1 MNELVCNFA
10 PLRFLPYRE
19 IGEFMNVGVVVHC
32 PQTDYFGYRLVPFER
47 TGRVKGA
54 FPELDLNILQVGL
67 QGVAR
72 ELGRVQATHRQLP
85 AGQRVAEETALELVR
100 EFQELVRRREGLFHY
115 GESGTLLA
123 NTPDEALDR
132 LFDRFVE
139 RQFARNAKNVPDLH
153 AAARL
158 EIAV

>member
-1 MNELVCNFA
+1 M
-10 PLRFLPYRE
+10 
-19 IGEFMNVGVVVHC
+19 
-32 PQTDYFGYRLVPFER
+32 PFER

-54 FPELDLNILQVGL
+54 FPELDLNIFQAGL

-72 ELGRVQATHRQLP
+72 ELDRVQATHRELP
-85 AGQRVAEETALELVR
+85 AGQRVAEEMALHLMR